1 MTPEEIKAAAAQQ
14 GQKATELDPGVWV
27 FEAADD
33 VGAYFEEMDT
43 QQQAQTLAEGRLQA
57 RMGRVV

>member
-14 GQKATELDPGVWV
+14 GQKATELDPGVWM

-33 VGAYFEEMDT
+33 MGDYMEGQELR
-43 QQQAQTLAEGRLQA
+43 QCLAVGRLQA
-57 RMGRVV
+57 MGVRL